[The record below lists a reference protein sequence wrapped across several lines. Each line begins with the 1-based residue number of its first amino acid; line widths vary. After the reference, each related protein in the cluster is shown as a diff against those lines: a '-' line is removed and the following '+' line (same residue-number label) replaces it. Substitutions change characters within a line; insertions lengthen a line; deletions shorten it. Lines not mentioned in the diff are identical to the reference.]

1 MKTYVVGPGGVGGY
15 FGGMLAR
22 DDFFDVS
29 FVARGEH
36 AAAIAQHGLTVN
48 SVAGNFAI
56 NPAKVCSS
64 QQIEDPDLIFITTKA
79 YSLEEAAT
87 GLRGVLRDDTIVIPI
102 QNGLDH
108 DLVVRNA
115 LGTAE
120 VYPGIAYIISQ
131 ISAPGVISQTAGPR
145 ELIIGDRDSQH
156 NQRLEELVSRIRKA
170 GVNARFGGDIEREL
184 WQKAVFLN
192 AFGGVSALCRTP
204 VGVLLADPNAKSIYE
219 QCMREVIATAEASG
233 VPLDAN
239 LFESMLDK
247 SLGYLDESRKLSES
261 SMLTD
266 VLNGRQTEVEQLHG
280 SLVRIAAKV
289 GVAVPIHQ
297 AIYAALK
304 FGATPR

>member
-22 DDFFDVS
+22 NELFDVS

-36 AAAIAQHGLTVN
+36 AAAMTRSGLTVN
-48 SVAGNFAI
+48 SVAGNFCI
-56 NPAKVCSS
+56 NPAKVCSA

-79 YSLEEAAT
+79 YSLEEAASS
-87 GLRGVLRDDTIVIPI
+87 LRGVIRDDTIVIPI

-108 DLVVRNA
+108 DLVVRRA
-115 LGTAE
+115 LGTTD

-131 ISAPGVISQTAGPR
+131 ITEPGVISQTAGPR

-156 NQRLEELVSRIRKA
+156 NQRLEELVDRIRKA
-170 GVNARFGGDIEREL
+170 GINARFGGDIVNEL

-204 VGVLLADPNAKSIYE
+204 VGVLLADSNARSIYE

-233 VPLDAN
+233 VALDPN
-239 LFESMLDK
+239 LFEAMLDK

-266 VLNGRQTEVEQLHG
+266 VLKGRRTEVEQLHG
-280 SLVRIAAKV
+280 RVVQIASEL
-289 GVAVPIHQ
+289 GVAVPVHQ

-304 FGATPR
+304 FGTNQ

>member
-15 FGGMLAR
+15 FGGMLAK
-22 DDFFDVS
+22 DPFFDVS

-36 AAAIAQHGLTVN
+36 GAAIAKNGLTVN
-48 SVAGNFAI
+48 SVEGNFSIA
-56 NPAKVCSS
+56 PANVCSS
-64 QQIEDPDLIFITTKA
+64 EQIEDPDLIFITTKA

-87 GLRGVLRDDTIVIPI
+87 SLRGVLRDDTIVVPI

-108 DLVVRNA
+108 DLVVRRA

-131 ISAPGVISQTAGPR
+131 IAEPGVISQTAGPR
-145 ELIIGDRDSQH
+145 ELIIGDRDSSH
-156 NQRLEELVSRIRKA
+156 NQRLEDLVSRIRKA
-170 GVNARFGGDIEREL
+170 GVNARFGSEITSEL

-204 VGVLLADPNAKSIYE
+204 VGILLADQNARSIYE
-219 QCMREVIATAEASG
+219 QCMREVIATAEAAN
-233 VPLDAN
+233 VKLDPN
-239 LFESMLDK
+239 LFEAMLDK
-247 SLGYLDESRKLSES
+247 SLGYLDPSRKMSES

-266 VLNGRQTEVEQLHG
+266 VLRGRQTEVEQLHG
-280 SLVRIAAKV
+280 TLVRMAQEL
-289 GVAVPIHQ
+289 GVSVPVHR

-304 FGATPR
+304 FGAATK